1 MIVSKETRALSR
13 TTDPDTSRE
22 AAQTVPVQT
31 AKNAALRC
39 VEQYPFMTAQELE
52 RQAGVYNGVIR
63 KRLKSLERD
72 GLIKKV
78 GTNTCSVTGRRAA
91 VYVATSYE
99 SK

>member
-1 MIVSKETRALSR
+1 MIVSKITRALSR
-13 TTDPDTSRE
+13 TTDPTTSHE

-39 VEQYPFMTAQELE
+39 VEQYPFMTARELE
-52 RQAGVYNGVIR
+52 KQAGVENGVIR

-72 GLIKKV
+72 GLINNV

-91 VYVATSYE
+91 VYVATSH
-99 SK
+99 KNK